1 MKIYR
6 LKLMRIIKN
15 VNFNYRCQWERQIR
29 ICGKNLL
36 WTCGQCK
43 KYYIATMQPYGAEG
57 AQRIRRHHALRQ
69 GKGFETI
76 EQYQNVSK
84 AFDKVQTEV
93 VSHAAQN
100 EKPVVLL
107 ECLSNLMA
115 NECFEEGG
123 TPDVVF
129 SDCIQLYRQ
138 CRHLVI
144 VTNEIFSD
152 GCLYDN
158 TTTDYITRLGRLN
171 TQLVQE
177 ADCVAEVVYS
187 IPVYWK
193 GSYELIQENLPL

>member
-1 MKIYR
+1 
-6 LKLMRIIKN
+6 MRKKSA
-15 VNFNYRCQWERQIR
+15 VNLRAVQ
-29 ICGKNLL
+29 
-36 WTCGQCK
+36 

-57 AQRIRRHHALRQ
+57 TQRIRRHHALRQ

-84 AFDKVQTEV
+84 AFDKVQTEA

-123 TPDVVF
+123 TPDAVF

-144 VTNEIFSD
+144 VTNEIFFRRLSVRQ
-152 GCLYDN
+152 YDN
-158 TTTDYITRLGRLN
+158 GLYHTAGTVKYTACAGSRLCDRGGLFDSCILERG
-171 TQLVQE
+171 V
-177 ADCVAEVVYS
+177 
-187 IPVYWK
+187 
-193 GSYELIQENLPL
+193 

>member
-1 MKIYR
+1 MGAA
-6 LKLMRIIKN
+6 N
-15 VNFNYRCQWERQIR
+15 P

-36 WTCGQCK
+36 MDLRAVRK

-57 AQRIRRHHALRQ
+57 TQRIRRHHALRQ

-84 AFDKVQTEV
+84 AFDKVQTEA

-123 TPDVVF
+123 TPDAVF

-171 TQLVQE
+171 TQLAQE

>member
-1 MKIYR
+1 MGAANPN
-6 LKLMRIIKN
+6 MR
-15 VNFNYRCQWERQIR
+15 
-29 ICGKNLL
+29 KNLL

>member
-1 MKIYR
+1 MITLVTGGSGSGKSAYAES
-6 LKLMRIIKN
+6 LL
-15 VNFNYRCQWERQIR
+15 YSCEGIR
-29 ICGKNLL
+29 
-36 WTCGQCK
+36 
-43 KYYIATMQPYGAEG
+43 YYIATMQPYGAEG

-123 TPDVVF
+123 TPDAVF

-171 TQLVQE
+171 TQLAQE
-177 ADCVAEVVYS
+177 ADCVTEVVYS

-193 GSYELIQENLPL
+193 GAYELIQENLPL

>member
-15 VNFNYRCQWERQIR
+15 VNFNYRYQWERQIR

-36 WTCGQCK
+36 WTCGH
-43 KYYIATMQPYGAEG
+43 YIATMQPYGAEG

-84 AFDKVQTEV
+84 AFDKVQTEA

-123 TPDVVF
+123 TPDAVF

-171 TQLVQE
+171 TQLAQE

-193 GSYELIQENLPL
+193 GSYELIQKSLPL

>member
-1 MKIYR
+1 
-6 LKLMRIIKN
+6 
-15 VNFNYRCQWERQIR
+15 
-29 ICGKNLL
+29 
-36 WTCGQCK
+36 
-43 KYYIATMQPYGAEG
+43 
-57 AQRIRRHHALRQ
+57 
-69 GKGFETI
+69 
-76 EQYQNVSK
+76 
-84 AFDKVQTEV
+84 VQTEA

-123 TPDVVF
+123 TPDAVF

-158 TTTDYITRLGRLN
+158 TTADYITRLGRLN
-171 TQLVQE
+171 TQLAQE

-193 GSYELIQENLPL
+193 GSYELIQKSLPL

>member
-1 MKIYR
+1 MLILITGTSGSGKSEYAEKI
-6 LKLMRIIKN
+6 
-15 VNFNYRCQWERQIR
+15 C
-29 ICGKNLL
+29 CGLA
-36 WTCGQCK
+36 GSAK

-84 AFDKVQTEV
+84 AFDKVQTEA

-123 TPDVVF
+123 TPDAVF

-171 TQLVQE
+171 TQLAQKPTV
-177 ADCVAEVVYS
+177 
-187 IPVYWK
+187 
-193 GSYELIQENLPL
+193 

>member
-1 MKIYR
+1 
-6 LKLMRIIKN
+6 
-15 VNFNYRCQWERQIR
+15 
-29 ICGKNLL
+29 
-36 WTCGQCK
+36 
-43 KYYIATMQPYGAEG
+43 MQPYGAEG

-123 TPDVVF
+123 TPDAVF

>member
-15 VNFNYRCQWERQIR
+15 VNFNYRYQWERQIR

-36 WTCGQCK
+36 WTCGQD
-43 KYYIATMQPYGAEG
+43 YIATMQPYGAEG

-84 AFDKVQTEV
+84 AFDKVQTEA

-123 TPDVVF
+123 TPDAVF

-171 TQLVQE
+171 TQLAQE

-193 GSYELIQENLPL
+193 GSYELIQKSLPL